1 VRRTLS
7 LSRAGVAGAAAV
19 ILLAACG
26 GDDGGESATD
36 SPATASPA
44 ESSAAETTATSGA
57 EDFCTQAAGID
68 ERVDSALSDLGGDQ
82 LSVPDAFRRAA
93 EEVRA
98 IDAPGEIATDWE
110 ALAGGLDRIGDA
122 LSNIDIT
129 DPESLATL
137 EDVEGDLSTAS
148 TNVENYLRDE
158 CGIDTPESAAPTPT

>member
-19 ILLAACG
+19 VLLAACG
-26 GDDGGESATD
+26 GDGGESATD
-36 SPATASPA
+36 SPATASAA

-68 ERVDSALSDLGGDQ
+68 ERVDSALSDLGGDEP
-82 LSVPDAFRRAA
+82 SVPDAFRRAA

>member
-26 GDDGGESATD
+26 GDGGESATD

-68 ERVDSALSDLGGDQ
+68 ERVDSALSDLEGDEP
-82 LSVPDAFRRAA
+82 SVPEAFRRAA

>member
-1 VRRTLS
+1 MRRTLS

-26 GDDGGESATD
+26 GDGGESATD

-68 ERVDSALSDLGGDQ
+68 ERVDSALSDLEGDQ
-82 LSVPDAFRRAA
+82 PSVPEAFRQAA
-93 EEVRA
+93 KEVRA

>member
-1 VRRTLS
+1 MLP
-7 LSRAGVAGAAAV
+7 
-19 ILLAACG
+19 AACG
-26 GDDGGESATD
+26 GGPP
-36 SPATASPA
+36 PA
-44 ESSAAETTATSGA
+44 SSAAPPGAQSSAGETSAPA
-57 EDFCTQAAGID
+57 DQDDFCTQAAGID

-82 LSVPDAFRRAA
+82 PSVPEAFRQAA

>member
-26 GDDGGESATD
+26 GDGGESATD

-68 ERVDSALSDLGGDQ
+68 ERVDSALSDLEGDQ
-82 LSVPDAFRRAA
+82 PSVPDAFRQAA

>member
-26 GDDGGESATD
+26 GDGGESATD
-36 SPATASPA
+36 SPATASAA
-44 ESSAAETTATSGA
+44 ESSAAETTAASGA

-68 ERVDSALSDLGGDQ
+68 ERVDSALSDLGGDET
-82 LSVPDAFRRAA
+82 SVPDAFRRAA

>member
-19 ILLAACG
+19 VLLAACG
-26 GDDGGESATD
+26 GDGGESATD
-36 SPATASPA
+36 SPATASAA
-44 ESSAAETTATSGA
+44 ESSAAETTAASGA

-68 ERVDSALSDLGGDQ
+68 ERVDSALSDLEGDEP
-82 LSVPDAFRRAA
+82 SVPDAFRRAA

>member
-1 VRRTLS
+1 MRRTLS

-19 ILLAACG
+19 VLLAACG
-26 GDDGGESATD
+26 GGDGGESATD
-36 SPATASPA
+36 SPATASAA
-44 ESSAAETTATSGA
+44 ESSAAETTAASGA

-82 LSVPDAFRRAA
+82 PSVPDAFRQAA

-129 DPESLATL
+129 DPESRATL

>member
-26 GDDGGESATD
+26 GDGGESATD

-68 ERVDSALSDLGGDQ
+68 ERVDSALSDLGGDEP
-82 LSVPDAFRRAA
+82 SVPEAFRRAA

>member
-26 GDDGGESATD
+26 GDGGESATD
-36 SPATASPA
+36 SPATASAA

-68 ERVDSALSDLGGDQ
+68 ERVDSALSDLGGDEP
-82 LSVPDAFRRAA
+82 SVPEAFRRAA

>member
-1 VRRTLS
+1 MRRTLS
-7 LSRAGVAGAAAV
+7 LSRAGVTGAAAV

-26 GDDGGESATD
+26 GDGGESATD

-82 LSVPDAFRRAA
+82 PSVPDAFRQAA

-137 EDVEGDLSTAS
+137 EDVEDDLSTAS

>member
-1 VRRTLS
+1 MRRTLS

-26 GDDGGESATD
+26 GDGGESATD

-82 LSVPDAFRRAA
+82 PSVPDAFRQAA

-158 CGIDTPESAAPTPT
+158 CGIDTSESAAPTPT

>member
-1 VRRTLS
+1 MRRTLS

-26 GDDGGESATD
+26 GDGGESATD

-68 ERVDSALSDLGGDQ
+68 ERVDSALSDLGGDET
-82 LSVPDAFRRAA
+82 SVPEAFRQAA

>member
-1 VRRTLS
+1 MRRTLS

-19 ILLAACG
+19 VLLAACG
-26 GDDGGESATD
+26 GDGGESATD
-36 SPATASPA
+36 SPATASAA
-44 ESSAAETTATSGA
+44 ESSAAETTAASGA

-82 LSVPDAFRRAA
+82 PSVPDAFRQAA

>member
-26 GDDGGESATD
+26 GDGGESATD

-44 ESSAAETTATSGA
+44 ESSAAETTAASGA

-82 LSVPDAFRRAA
+82 PSVPEAFRRAA

>member
-1 VRRTLS
+1 MHRTLS

-26 GDDGGESATD
+26 GDGGESATD

-44 ESSAAETTATSGA
+44 ESSAAKTTATSGA

-82 LSVPDAFRRAA
+82 PSVPDAFRQAA

>member
-68 ERVDSALSDLGGDQ
+68 ERVDSALSDLEGDEP
-82 LSVPDAFRRAA
+82 SVPDAFRQAA

>member
-19 ILLAACG
+19 VLLAACG
-26 GDDGGESATD
+26 GDGGESATD
-36 SPATASPA
+36 SPATASAA
-44 ESSAAETTATSGA
+44 ESSAAETTAASGA

-68 ERVDSALSDLGGDQ
+68 ERVDSALSDLGGDEP
-82 LSVPDAFRRAA
+82 SVPDAFRRAA

>member
-44 ESSAAETTATSGA
+44 ESSAAETTAASGA

>member
-1 VRRTLS
+1 MHRTLS

-26 GDDGGESATD
+26 GDGGESATD
-36 SPATASPA
+36 SPATASAA

-82 LSVPDAFRRAA
+82 PSVPDAFRQAA

>member
-1 VRRTLS
+1 MRRTLS

-19 ILLAACG
+19 VLLAACG
-26 GDDGGESATD
+26 GDGGESATD

-44 ESSAAETTATSGA
+44 ESSAAETTAASGA

-68 ERVDSALSDLGGDQ
+68 ERVDSALSDLGGDEP
-82 LSVPDAFRRAA
+82 SVPDAFRRAA

>member
-1 VRRTLS
+1 MRRTLS

-19 ILLAACG
+19 VLLAACG
-26 GDDGGESATD
+26 GDGGASATD

-44 ESSAAETTATSGA
+44 QSSAAETTATSGA

-82 LSVPDAFRRAA
+82 PSVPDAFRRAA